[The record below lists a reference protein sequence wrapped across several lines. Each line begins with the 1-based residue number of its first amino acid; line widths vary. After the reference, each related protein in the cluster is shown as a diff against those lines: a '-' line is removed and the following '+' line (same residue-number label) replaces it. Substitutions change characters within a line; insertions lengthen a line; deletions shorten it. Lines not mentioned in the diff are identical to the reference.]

1 MRLDDLAQLRD
12 ALRARHRVR
21 ARAQARLRRMQEE
34 QNHQEHH
41 SAEIF
46 REAVRDVVPLPP
58 SDRALHKVSKPAPRP
73 LQRERDESLALKS
86 SLSDEIDIE
95 ALLNTDETL
104 SWKRPAIDPQ
114 VLPRLRRGHWSVQA
128 HVDLHGLRV
137 EEAREAL
144 GVFLADAR
152 RREIRCVRI
161 VHGKGLG
168 SLNREPV
175 LKRMV
180 LRWLVQRGD
189 VLAFCQARPNDGG
202 AGALIVLLA
211 GPAKVPPPD

>member
-1 MRLDDLAQLRD
+1 MRLHDLAQLRE
-12 ALRARHRVR
+12 ALRAQERRQH
-21 ARAQARLRRMQEE
+21 RLRLIQEDRRRRE
-34 QNHQEHH
+34 LHT
-41 SAEIF
+41 AEIF
-46 REAVRDVVPLPP
+46 REAMDGVVPMPP
-58 SDRALHKVSKPAPRP
+58 SDRALRTLPKPLPRP
-73 LQRERDESLALKS
+73 LQRERDERLALRS

-104 SWKRPAIDPQ
+104 SWKQPAIGSQ

-137 EEAREAL
+137 DEAREVL
-144 GVFLADAR
+144 GAFLADAR
-152 RREIRCVRI
+152 RRAVRCVRI

-168 SLNREPV
+168 SVNREPV

-180 LRWLVQRGD
+180 LRWLVQRAE

-211 GPAKVPPPD
+211 GPSKG